1 MCDALYSAI
10 QKVRVLRFFV
20 NNVDASNSVLNK
32 KYINVRKILW
42 KNFAIM
48 RILILMMVL
57 RRNA

>member
-42 KNFAIM
+42 RSFAIM